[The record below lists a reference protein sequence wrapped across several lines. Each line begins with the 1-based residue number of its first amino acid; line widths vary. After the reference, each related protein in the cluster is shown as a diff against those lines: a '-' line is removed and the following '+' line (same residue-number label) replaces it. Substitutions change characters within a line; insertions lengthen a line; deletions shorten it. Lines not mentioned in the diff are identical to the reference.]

1 MKKQIKLI
9 VAMLLFSTVATFAN
23 SLPSNSPSRLLV
35 SIEKSEGSVQC
46 LDLRL
51 ANLEKQGTTIS
62 LQDLSG
68 NNWYSHYVSRQYG
81 YAKKLNLQGM
91 PDGVYT
97 LSIKHPDATI
107 IQVLRLSKGNLELSK
122 QKQVE
127 MPNEA
132 GNEQANRD

>member
-1 MKKQIKLI
+1 MKKQIRLI
-9 VAMLLFSTVATFAN
+9 VAMLLCTSVASFAN
-23 SLPSNSPSRLLV
+23 NFTNSPSRLLV
-35 SIEKSEGSVQC
+35 NIEKSTDATAC

-68 NNWYSHYVSRQYG
+68 NNWYTHYVTREYG
-81 YAKKLNLQGM
+81 YAKRLNLQGM

-97 LSIKHPDATI
+97 LSVKHRDATV
-107 IQVLRLSKGNLELSK
+107 IQVLRLSKGVLELSK

-127 MPNEA
+127 MPA
-132 GNEQANRD
+132 GNEQVSN

>member
-9 VAMLLFSTVATFAN
+9 VAMLLFTSVATFAN
-23 SLPSNSPSRLLV
+23 SLSNIPSRLLV
-35 SIEKSEGSVQC
+35 SIEKSTDASASLEI
-46 LDLRL
+46 RL

-68 NNWYSHYVSRQYG
+68 TQWYSHYVNRQYG
-81 YAKKLNLQGM
+81 YAKKLNLEGM

-97 LSIKHPDATI
+97 LSVKHRDATV
-107 IQVLRLSKGNLELSK
+107 IQVLRLSKGVLELSK

-132 GNEQANRD
+132 GKEQVSR

>member
-1 MKKQIKLI
+1 MKKQIRLI
-9 VAMLLFSTVATFAN
+9 VAMLLFTSVASFAN
-23 SLPSNSPSRLLV
+23 NSPNSPSRLLV
-35 SIEKSEGSVQC
+35 SIEKSTDAHAC

-68 NNWYSHYVSRQYG
+68 NQWFSQFVWHKVG
-81 YAKKLNLQGM
+81 YAKRLNLQGM

-97 LSIKHPDATI
+97 LSVKHRDATV

-127 MPNEA
+127 MPA
-132 GNEQANRD
+132 GSEQVSR

>member
-9 VAMLLFSTVATFAN
+9 AALLLLGAATTFAN
-23 SLPSNSPSRLLV
+23 QMPTTVNRLLV
-35 SIEKSEGSVQC
+35 SIEKSTDAQTC

-68 NNWYSHYVSRQYG
+68 NQWFSQFVWRQVG
-81 YAKKLNLQGM
+81 YAKRLNLQGM

-97 LSIKHPDATI
+97 LSVKHRDATV

-127 MPNEA
+127 MPAEA
-132 GNEQANRD
+132 GNEQVSR

>member
-1 MKKQIKLI
+1 
-9 VAMLLFSTVATFAN
+9 MLLLGAATTFAN
-23 SLPSNSPSRLLV
+23 QLPNSPSRLLV
-35 SIEKSEGSVQC
+35 NIEKSTDAQAC

-51 ANLEKQGTTIS
+51 ANLEKQGTTIL

-68 NNWYSHYVSRQYG
+68 NQWFSQYVWHKAG
-81 YAKKLNLQGM
+81 YAKRLNLQGM

-97 LSIKHPDATI
+97 LSVKHRDATV

-127 MPNEA
+127 MPTVI
-132 GNEQANRD
+132 GNEQVSK

>member
-9 VAMLLFSTVATFAN
+9 VAMLLLGAATTFAN
-23 SLPSNSPSRLLV
+23 QPPKSPSRLLV
-35 SIEKSEGSVQC
+35 NIEKSTDAQAC

-68 NNWYSHYVSRQYG
+68 NQWFSQFVWRQVG
-81 YAKKLNLQGM
+81 YAKRLNLQGM

-97 LSIKHPDATI
+97 LSVKHRDATV

-127 MPNEA
+127 MPAEV
-132 GNEQANRD
+132 GNEQVSRD